1 MREINCR
8 TYNRRTSHLTLFFS
22 LFPAAVLGRISALV
36 KIYLYCLIWL
46 MTCFKVNISNL
57 RQAPP
62 DFLLLHWNVLWRWR
76 HKQRTSVRTVGAHS
90 VIFFFSQLKSVCLK
104 TMLVFLTSVMLTGP
118 AKWQVKMNQ
127 SWTRPNYFGF
137 AEWLTKDALTTSLGT
152 WVKLHIIILLWTDSI
167 SECTVCRSLKQMG
180 YRRAN
185 RVPLLSAQ
193 IRKMKLQFG

>member
-1 MREINCR
+1 MVNDMLQSK
-8 TYNRRTSHLTLFFS
+8 YLQSATSSPRF
-22 LFPAAVLGRISALV
+22 
-36 KIYLYCLIWL
+36 
-46 MTCFKVNISNL
+46 
-57 RQAPP
+57 
-62 DFLLLHWNVLWRWR
+62 
-76 HKQRTSVRTVGAHS
+76 S
-90 VIFFFSQLKSVCLK
+90 VITLKCSVTVATQAENICPNSWCSFSHFFFSQLKSVCLK

-152 WVKLHIIILLWTDSI
+152 WVKLHIIMLLWTDSI